1 MPDKAVNKVEYG
13 GRTLIDLSGDT
24 LTDPSQ
30 LRSGVTAHDR
40 SGNSIVGTLMEKFA
54 GYGEAVAASGNGY
67 DVTISGLTSIADG
80 TVIAVKF
87 PSSIF
92 AAADALLNVNSL
104 GARHLAYEG
113 YILGACT
120 LNLGTQKICQLH
132 SQGYIPKD
140 SVVMLVASKAVAV
153 TGGTEQDVWTIINP
167 QETCLFGNCTTA
179 AGTAAKTVAIPG
191 VFEQFQGLTI
201 KVWFSYSN
209 TASNP
214 TLSVN
219 GLPAAPI
226 IRNSSYASSNAAG
239 SWQQMAVVTLT
250 YIVNGGTAYWSMND
264 WNNSTYSNASL
275 GHVYGTCSAVNSGT
289 GECTV
294 VASNYQLG
302 TGAIVSVAFSVD
314 VPMSATLNINSKGAK
329 PIYHE
334 GAALAQAGII
344 NQGDTATFIYDG
356 SHYVLIAVDRIATES
371 QVAFSYANLDDLM
384 YERSTI
390 RVYAPGFSLRQ
401 GSLLVVT
408 FDDNPVNMTSL
419 DIGGTVV
426 PVYAAAYI
434 VPKLAGGGDVQF
446 VYDGESMRVLSI
458 SMVQSPAVS
467 FVQSLNYN
475 GDTAVCVDDATFGFG
490 NRWGRL
496 VCGGVG
502 NAITKDSS
510 DTAVKV
516 YFKTPSGT
524 YSQMGFLYKFSGGS
538 YVAVDT
544 IPAGTMVQ
552 MTFDKRSYRW
562 IWLNP

>member
-1 MPDKAVNKVEYG
+1 MPKAVNKVEYG

-30 LRSGVTAHDR
+30 LRAGVTAHDR
-40 SGNSIVGTLMEKFA
+40 SGASIVGTFMEHFA
-54 GYGEAVAASGNGY
+54 GYGEATKVSGGDGY
-67 DVTISGLTSIADG
+67 EVTISGLTSIADG

-87 PSSIF
+87 PSSIS

-140 SVVMLVASKAVAV
+140 SVVMLVASKAVTV

-250 YIVNGGTAYWSMND
+250 YIVNGGVAYWSMND

-275 GHVYGTCSAVNSGT
+275 GHVYGTCSAVDSGT

-302 TGAIVSVAFSVD
+302 TGAVVSVAFSAD
-314 VPMSATLNINSKGAK
+314 VPAAATMNVNSKGAK
-329 PIYHE
+329 AIFHN
-334 GAALAQAGII
+334 GAALAETGVI
-344 NQGDTATFIYDG
+344 NSGD
-356 SHYVLIAVDRIATES
+356 IAT
-371 QVAFSYANLDDLM
+371 
-384 YERSTI
+384 
-390 RVYAPGFSLRQ
+390 
-401 GSLLVVT
+401 
-408 FDDNPVNMTSL
+408 
-419 DIGGTVV
+419 
-426 PVYAAAYI
+426 
-434 VPKLAGGGDVQF
+434 F
-446 VYDGESMRVLSI
+446 VYDGDHYVLL
-458 SMVQSPAVS
+458 AVD
-467 FVQSLNYN
+467 SLATNMQVGYGEAN
-475 GDTAVCVDDATFGFG
+475 VDDIIYEHSTVRVDIPDFKLRPNSLIVVRFDDTPSSMNYISVNGSSDIATCRNFNPNDPAKNYIKYGDVVLFVYDGTRLSMIYRSGSTEERVYFQANMAMAYNNVANSAIGLSQTIVKSDWNNVEIFGT
-490 NRWGRL
+490 
-496 VCGGVG
+496 VT
-502 NAITKDSS
+502 ADITKPDAFQGIPVLINGYPLGMLYVPDSS
-510 DTAVKV
+510 GTW
-516 YFKTPSGT
+516 TP
-524 YSQMGFLYKFSGGS
+524 L
-538 YVAVDT
+538 AWLA
-544 IPAGTMVQ
+544 AGTKIHAIHNRGKWCM
-552 MTFDKRSYRW
+552 F
-562 IWLNP
+562 